1 MTSRSDHRNDE
12 APESALRPRLA
23 RYLTSIVT
31 AGLGLGAGITLHHEI
46 GINLPYLTLYASTML
61 AAWLAGLGPGLVC
74 VALTAAGACWFWLPP
89 TESFE
94 VSGTPDRV
102 GLILYTAL
110 ASLIVLVT
118 SAQRRAGR
126 RAEAASVESDRLL
139 RETRTILESISDSF
153 YALDR
158 EFRFTYLNSQAA
170 DYFRRTVESLIGKP
184 IWEAM
189 PEKLGT
195 VFETSFRKAASRR
208 EPIHFEALSPVGH
221 RWVEVQVYPTEHD
234 GLSVFVRDLSERRAL
249 QLGEERMRQI
259 LSSATDAIITIDE
272 SERITLFS
280 AGAEQIFRC
289 SAAHAI
295 GQPIERFIPERF
307 RAEHHG
313 FIAAF
318 SRTGV
323 SSRAM
328 GSERV
333 LSALRADGQE
343 FPMEARISQSV
354 AGTEKLY
361 TVILRDVTERK
372 QAEREREELLERART
387 AALEAASASRSK
399 DEFLAIVSHELRTPL
414 TPILTWASM
423 LRRQKLDGELAERG
437 LQTIERA
444 ARAQAQ
450 LVEDLLD
457 VSRIVAG
464 KMRLDVQP
472 IEIAAVIG
480 AAVESLTPAA
490 AAKGIRLQVVL
501 DPRAG
506 VVSADR
512 ERLQQVMWN
521 LLSNA
526 IKFTPKGGRVHV
538 ILQRVNSHVEI
549 VVRDTGEGIPPEFLP
564 QVFAPFLQRESSTT
578 RTHGGL
584 GLGLA
589 IVRHLVELHGGSVRC
604 ESPGVG
610 AGSVFTVTIPMAPLQ
625 HLLSEQEVHP
635 GVGVAARTSLAP
647 TLDGLRVLLV
657 DDERD
662 TLDALEV
669 ALAGAGADVR
679 TANSVAR
686 AVEILDEWRPGVIVS
701 DIGMPGQDGYALIR
715 RVRERPAEQGGRVP
729 AVALTAYARIEDR
742 LRVLSAGF
750 QMHVSKPIEPA
761 ELIAVVASAAN
772 FEIRAG

>member
-1 MTSRSDHRNDE
+1 V
-12 APESALRPRLA
+12 
-23 RYLTSIVT
+23 RYLTSIVA
-31 AGLGLGAGITLHHEI
+31 AGLGLGAGIVLHNEL
-46 GINLPYLTLYASTML
+46 GLNLPYLTLYASTML
-61 AAWLAGLGPGLVC
+61 AAWLAGLGPGLLC
-74 VALTAAGACWFWLPP
+74 VALAAAGACWLWLPP
-89 TESFE
+89 AESFA
-94 VSGTPDRV
+94 VSGTADRV
-102 GLILYTAL
+102 GLVLFTAL
-110 ASLIVLVT
+110 ASMIVVVT

-126 RAEAASVESDRLL
+126 RAEAASFESDRLL

-170 DYFRRTVESLIGKP
+170 EYFRRTAESLIGKP

-195 VFETSFRKAASRR
+195 VFETSFRQAARRR
-208 EPIHFEALSPVGH
+208 EPTHFEALSPVGH
-221 RWVEVQVYPTEHD
+221 RWVEVQVYPTEDD

-249 QLGEERMRQI
+249 RLGEERMRQI

-289 SAAHAI
+289 SAADAI

-307 RAEHHG
+307 RGEHHG

-333 LSALRADGQE
+333 LSALRGDGQE

-354 AGTEKLY
+354 AGSEKLY

-372 QAEREREELLERART
+372 QAERDREELLERARA

-414 TPILTWASM
+414 TPILAWTSM
-423 LRRQKLDGELAERG
+423 LRNQKLDGEMAERG
-437 LQTIERA
+437 LKTIERA

-464 KMRLDVQP
+464 KMRLDVQR

-490 AAKGIRLQVVL
+490 DAKGIRLQVVL

-538 ILQRVNSHVEI
+538 VLQRVNSHVEI

-589 IVRHLVELHGGSVRC
+589 IVRHLVELHGGTVRC

-625 HLLSEQEVHP
+625 YPPSQEEVHP
-635 GVGVAARTSLAP
+635 RVGIAARTSLAP

-662 TLDALEV
+662 TLDALEL

-679 TANSVAR
+679 TANSVSR

-701 DIGMPGQDGYALIR
+701 DIGMPEQDGFALIR
-715 RVRERPAEQGGRVP
+715 RVRERPAELGGRVP
-729 AVALTAYARIEDR
+729 AVALTAYARVEDR

-761 ELIAVVASAAN
+761 ELIAIVASAAS
-772 FEIRAG
+772 FEIKAG